1 MRGEKK
7 KKVAQISPNAKLTQT
22 LGLNLGVQKLK
33 GRKNTKFEGWEKE
46 TSNTIRC
53 FLKRRNGREILHK

>member
-1 MRGEKK
+1 MRGEKKKK

-33 GRKNTKFEGWEKE
+33 GRKNTNLKAG
-46 TSNTIRC
+46 
-53 FLKRRNGREILHK
+53 KRRPQTQ